1 MLASTIL
8 TSRVHRTSDEIPIL
22 SYLSKDKKD
31 IKKLVLQ
38 FALKF
43 LINISCFDE
52 EAMGRAFHF
61 VENLF
66 KNE

>member
-43 LINISCFDE
+43 LINISCFE
-52 EAMGRAFHF
+52 KEPRGCVFHF
-61 VENLF
+61 VENLS